1 VEVYTAEEVL
11 AALIAGA
18 LAGVLFVI
26 FGGHRARWVAL
37 FYGFMVM
44 FGVLAKGH
52 RLLRSR
58 DAIRCERCPLFVPRP
73 AGSISNRRHPV
84 WSLSR
89 DRSRQNMVT
98 GQ

>member
-44 FGVLAKGH
+44 FGVLAIM
-52 RLLRSR
+52 
-58 DAIRCERCPLFVPRP
+58 AI
-73 AGSISNRRHPV
+73 I
-84 WSLSR
+84 
-89 DRSRQNMVT
+89 
-98 GQ
+98 